1 MKEYFAYLD
10 GCLIDSNGYKTSHG
24 VTAYTKIEAVKALTK
39 AKRYY
44 KGRVRGCDVSLTC
57 KG

>member
-10 GCLIDSNGYKTSHG
+10 GDLIDRNGFKTSHG
-24 VTAYTKIEAVKALTK
+24 VTAYTQKDAVKALTK

-44 KGRVRGCDVSLTC
+44 KGRVRNCNVSITC
-57 KG
+57 K